1 MRLGWLIGAVLV
13 VAGGTGAPADI
24 YQWTYDQLGLGPGW
38 VGHVFANR
46 TGQEVVGL
54 ELLTMEAGSG
64 EVLVVGGHLA
74 PQRQDSGSALFSGWV
89 APGGVVI
96 VALPERAAL
105 RGAAWV
111 TPAGWVPI
119 AIDLPI
125 PRVELVELRLAV
137 TVNGQETKDPG
148 DPTSPEQLGPGWG
161 WWDDSKLQ
169 QPTVEP
175 TIHVEH
181 NFELAFILTSSL
193 DPELL
198 QGWEGYPYLLCLDGR
213 RSFSPLAAE
222 IVAWQWAWEDGLVQ
236 EGPVV
241 VRGFD
246 RPGTYRFQLTVTD
259 SAGRTQTWTR
269 FATIADW
276 EATLAGGEETSLGTK
291 EPLDKGTQEPDLT
304 KEPKE
309 PEEPKEREPPPVMG
323 ENGKRI

>member
-1 MRLGWLIGAVLV
+1 MRLGWLIATVLV
-13 VAGGTGAPADI
+13 VAGGAGAPADI

-54 ELLTMEAGSG
+54 ELLTIEAGSG
-64 EVLVVGGHLA
+64 EALVVGGHLA

-125 PRVELVELRLAV
+125 PRVERVVLRPAAA
-137 TVNGQETKDPG
+137 VNGQETKDPRAKG
-148 DPTSPEQLGPGWG
+148 LTGLT
-161 WWDDSKLQ
+161 K
-169 QPTVEP
+169 
-175 TIHVEH
+175 HVEH
-181 NFELAFILTSSL
+181 NFELAFVLALSL

-241 VRGFD
+241 VRGFE
-246 RPGTYRFQLTVTD
+246 RPGVYRVRLAVTD
-259 SAGRTQTWTR
+259 SAGRSQTLTR
-269 FATIADW
+269 FVETADW
-276 EATLAGGEETSLGTK
+276 EATLPGGEETPLGMK
-291 EPLDKGTQEPDLT
+291 EPSGKGSKEPDT
-304 KEPKE
+304 PQEREPQ
-309 PEEPKEREPPPVMG
+309 EREPPPDG
-323 ENGKRI
+323 SEPGKRI